1 MRLRLR
7 GLWLTLGY
15 LLAAAILFLSLYP
28 FAPIETLPRWTDK
41 VEHGMTHL
49 ILAGWFLQIYH
60 GKRQWILVSIACL
73 AFGGA
78 IELLQMLTPARAA
91 EWLDLGADAVGV
103 GLASGIA
110 FSRGKYL
117 LEAVENRLL
126 NSNWK
131 TA

>member
-1 MRLRLR
+1 
-7 GLWLTLGY
+7 
-15 LLAAAILFLSLYP
+15 
-28 FAPIETLPRWTDK
+28 
-41 VEHGMTHL
+41 MTHL